1 MAPGNYRPF
10 GPASI
15 TAKIMAKLIRDSINK
30 ELNDRNIIN
39 ASQHNFMENRP
50 CQTNLILLC
59 DEITNLVDER
69 NCPEVIGLDL
79 WRQSEGHKSLE

>member
-1 MAPGNYRPF
+1 MQGSF
-10 GPASI
+10 
-15 TAKIMAKLIRDSINK
+15 TE
-30 ELNDRNIIN
+30 ELKMGIQQGQFIC
-39 ASQHNFMENRP
+39 FMENRP

-79 WRQSEGHKSLE
+79 WRAFDLVSNDILFKKNSTV